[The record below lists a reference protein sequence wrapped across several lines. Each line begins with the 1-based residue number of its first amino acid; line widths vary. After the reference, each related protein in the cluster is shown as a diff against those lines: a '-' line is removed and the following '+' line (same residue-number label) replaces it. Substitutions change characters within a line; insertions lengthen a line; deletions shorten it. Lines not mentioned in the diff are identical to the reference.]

1 MSCTLIRSSAA
12 QLDAVSNDP
21 DILEDLIDLAGAS
34 PIEGTDLRRTDIALD
49 LGRSFAGLNY
59 LLNDRALFGHT
70 PLSFMYGGQPLTEEE
85 YGLAPP
91 LGHRPEVVQE
101 IDAALQRIDQ
111 QWLTVRYDARQLDED
126 QIYPSD
132 WSDDPETRLG
142 WLIASLRACQAF
154 IADAAS
160 AKQGLIVIHS

>member
-12 QLDAVSNDP
+12 QLEAISNDP
-21 DILEDLIDLAGAS
+21 DILEDMIDLADA
-34 PIEGTDLRRTDIALD
+34 PCIDGTDLKRTDMALD

-91 LGHRPEVVQE
+91 LGHRPEVVQD
-101 IDAALQRIDQ
+101 IDAALKGIDQ

-126 QIYPSD
+126 QIYPRD
-132 WSDDPETRLG
+132 WSDDQAQRLG
-142 WLIASLRACQAF
+142 WLIASLQACQSF
-154 IADAAS
+154 IADAA
-160 AKQGLIVIHS
+160 AAQQGLIVIHS